1 MIILLIVALINKTL
15 YKMSQYFPKPYRSFG
30 GNIND
35 KVDLSD
41 YAKEADLKIATG
53 VNTSKLAAK
62 SDLASFKAE
71 VDKI

>member
-1 MIILLIVALINKTL
+1 M
-15 YKMSQYFPKPYRSFG
+15 YKLSQYFPKPYRSFG

-35 KVDLSD
+35 KVDLSN

-62 SDLASFKAE
+62 SDLASLKAE